1 VKTISKIQWLILPFV
16 LCARLTGGAQPVKTP
31 PAKPA
36 PIRSTFII
44 PASPQEG
51 RDPFFPESTR
61 VYEVAVAAAASQVVE
76 VTTLVVKGFSI
87 INGHPMVII
96 NNHSFTINDEG
107 DVLTP
112 GGRVHV
118 RCLDIK
124 PSVAIIEANGHRQ
137 DLHF

>member
-1 VKTISKIQWLILPFV
+1 VKILSTIQLQV
-16 LCARLTGGAQPVKTP
+16 LAVLLCGRLADGAEPVKTP
-31 PAKPA
+31 PAKPV
-36 PIRSTFII
+36 PIRSVFIM
-44 PASPQEG
+44 PANATEG

-61 VYEVAVAAAASQVVE
+61 VYESDIPVSVHAVEITS
-76 VTTLVVKGFSI
+76 LRVKGYSVV
-87 INGHPMVII
+87 NNQPMVII
-96 NNHSFTINDEG
+96 NNHSFMINDEG

-124 PSVAIIEANGHRQ
+124 PSVAVIEANGQRE